1 MNNSH
6 GQRLKEL
13 RIERNVSQKQ
23 LAEYLGYEQ
32 SGISHYEKGNR
43 QMDATTLIKIAEFFN
58 TSVDYLLGRE
68 NKEMIKRT
76 EQRPAIAKQEQ
87 EYLDALNALNA
98 IGKIKALAYIQGLQ
112 TSKEFTD

>member
-1 MNNSH
+1 MNNLH
-6 GQRLKEL
+6 GQRLREL

-43 QMDATTLIKIAEFFN
+43 QMDATTLIKIADFFD

-68 NKEMIKRT
+68 NKEMIERT
-76 EQRPAIAKQEQ
+76 EQRPALTKHEQ
-87 EYLDALNALNA
+87 EYLNAFNTLNQL
-98 IGKIKALAYIQGLQ
+98 GQIKVLGFIQGLQ
-112 TSKEFTD
+112 TLNDYLD